1 MTEEAGAKADQGL
14 KSYQSPSLEKSK
26 DILDKFIAVASVN
39 AAYGQP
45 IQKDDTLIIPTAE
58 VVAGMGFGLGD
69 GGSQQA
75 GGAGGGG
82 GGQTLSR
89 PVAVI
94 IAGPDG
100 VRVEPVVDA
109 TKIALAMFTAAGF
122 MAATLMRMLNPK
134 VPRH

>member
-1 MTEEAGAKADQGL
+1 MTEEANPKADEGMKPYESRGL
-14 KSYQSPSLEKSK
+14 DKAT
-26 DILDKFIAVASVN
+26 DILDKFIAVANVDS
-39 AAYGQP
+39 AYGQP

-69 GGSQQA
+69 GGGPQG

-82 GGQTLSR
+82 GGQSFSR

-94 IAGPDG
+94 IAGPNG

-134 VPRH
+134 KPRL